1 MFKEFKKFI
10 MRGNMIDMA
19 VAVIIGG
26 AFSAIINSL
35 VNNIFMSL
43 IGLAL
48 GGNAD
53 FSNAF
58 IVLKDAPVDAETGLV
73 PAVPETLAEAQEKG
87 FTCLGYGA
95 FLSAIITFLI
105 IAICLFLV
113 VKLFNKAKDLTKKQE
128 EEKAP
133 TTKKC
138 PFCKS
143 EIDIEATRCPH
154 CTSELPEEEAAE

>member
-35 VNNIFMSL
+35 VNNILMPL

-58 IVLKDAPVDAETGLV
+58 IVLKEPATIPEGGL
-73 PAVPETLAEAQEKG
+73 PETLAGAQEAG
-87 FTCLGYGA
+87 YTCVGYGA
-95 FLSAIITFLI
+95 FISAIITCLI

-113 VKLFNKAKDLTKKQE
+113 VKLFNKAKDLTKKEE

-154 CTSELPEEEAAE
+154 CSSEIPEEEAAE